1 MLELLRQPCTFK
13 FVFCVQNKI
22 QILNGFLSAPS
33 SLFHS
38 HTLGGTRLL
47 SHFADKKQKVMWKV
61 SAESHSGVKLT
72 ALMGLHYI
80 HFALENAF
88 YDSYIFGMYGLFH
101 L

>member
-1 MLELLRQPCTFK
+1 MDSSLLP
-13 FVFCVQNKI
+13 
-22 QILNGFLSAPS
+22 LPS
-33 SLFHS
+33 S
-38 HTLGGTRLL
+38 TLTLL
-47 SHFADKKQKVMWKV
+47 AGRDCCPILRIKRQKVMWKV